1 MHRYL
6 IEAFL
11 YAGLHLYCLLRV
23 RAAFAC
29 DGLLFW
35 ALTAAF
41 VLLAAQPVVCFA
53 ADRDGVYWIARP
65 AAIIGYTWM
74 AVIICFGVLVAAVDL
89 WNAGAQGLSRM
100 APGWARLALPI
111 RWAFGVSGAAVLAG
125 AIWGW
130 VEAGRIGLETMH
142 LETSRLAPGS
152 PPLRI
157 LQLTDLHLGLVV
169 RRRALARVLRIVDEV
184 KPDLIVSTGDTVDAS
199 FRHLDEEAAMLAACR
214 PPLGKYAVLGN
225 HEYIA
230 RAQASLEFLNA
241 AGFTVLRAESD
252 LVDGRLL
259 LAGVDDPAGRIW
271 RQEARLDED
280 AALPREPDRPL
291 TVLLK
296 HRPTVSEDSVGR
308 FDLQLSGHTHGGQIW
323 PCRLVLLVTHRY
335 RLGLHALGKGST
347 LYVSRGAGTWGPPV
361 RVFVPPEVTLFAIH
375 PRADPGGAS
384 QSTP

>member
-6 IEAFL
+6 IEAVL
-11 YAGLHLYCLLRV
+11 YVGLHLYCLLRV

-29 DGLLFW
+29 HGAPFW
-35 ALTAAF
+35 TLAAVF
-41 VLLAAQPVVCFA
+41 LLLAAQPVVCFI
-53 ADRDGVYWIARP
+53 ADRGGVYWVARP
-65 AAIIGYTWM
+65 AAIVGYTWM

-89 WNAGAQGLSRM
+89 WNAGARGLSGM
-100 APGWARLALPI
+100 VPGSGRLVLPV

-130 VEAGRIGLETMH
+130 VEAGRIGLETVH
-142 LETSRLAPGS
+142 LETRRLAPGS
-152 PPLRI
+152 APLRV

-230 RAQASLEFLNA
+230 GAQASLEFLDA
-241 AGFTVLRAESD
+241 AGLTVLRAESA

-259 LAGVDDPAGRIW
+259 LAGVDDPAGSIW
-271 RQEARLDED
+271 RQDPRLDED
-280 AALPREPDRPL
+280 AALPREPDRPF

-296 HRPTVSEDSVGR
+296 HRPTVSEDSAGR

-335 RLGLHALGKGST
+335 RLGLHAVGKGST
-347 LYVSRGAGTWGPPV
+347 LYVSHGAGTWGPPV
-361 RVFVPPEVTLFAIH
+361 RVLVPPEVTLFVIR
-375 PRADPGGAS
+375 PPADPAGAS
-384 QSTP
+384 RSAL